1 MSINILLTEDV
12 IAFACLQVWY
22 LIQNS
27 CRNQL
32 NKIIYMLKKIKSCL
46 RNQKNSEL
54 KITLGEA
61 IRDSLIKNGIET
73 VTESAY
79 TASNATEKLV
89 GTNCNQNR

>member
-1 MSINILLTEDV
+1 
-12 IAFACLQVWY
+12 
-22 LIQNS
+22 
-27 CRNQL
+27 
-32 NKIIYMLKKIKSCL
+32 MLKKIKSCL

-54 KITLGEA
+54 KITPGEA